1 MVLALLALGL
11 TVMIFNVFSGTA
23 LRRSTSGGLIGERL
37 TQLLAM
43 IVMFALGYLGVGVM
57 TFGQPDDT
65 SLTVLAVILL
75 LGALFVTLVLR
86 LVRDVVQA
94 LN

>member
-23 LRRSTSGGLIGERL
+23 LRRSTSGGLIGEGL